1 MKKAICTVLMV
12 LFGMMAGSSLAAAN
26 DYPSKPISFVVAYAA
41 GGGTDVAARMF
52 VPYLEKY
59 LGGTIGIVNKPGGN
73 AEVGFSSIA
82 TAKPDGYTIGMLN
95 FPVFF
100 INMQTRKTTYSMD
113 SYEIIGPLGGSAH
126 TIGVAIDSPM
136 KTLDEL
142 IASAKKEPGVMTIG
156 SSGNF
161 SDDYLAFLQFQKATG
176 IELNHVAF
184 KGAGPA
190 RTAVLGGHVNLIAFN
205 VDEAIPYVKNGQIHL
220 LGVMSE
226 ERDPQLP
233 DVPTFKEQG
242 YDIISGSTRGLA
254 VPKGTPADVV
264 QKLREAL
271 KKVLEDPE
279 YLKQVSDLGQSVNY
293 MDANTYAENL
303 DKEAEQTKALLT
315 EVK

>member
-1 MKKAICTVLMV
+1 MRKAICAMLLVVLGV
-12 LFGMMAGSSLAAAN
+12 LVSGSLAAAN
-26 DYPSKPISFVVAYAA
+26 EYPSKPINFVVAYSA

-52 VPYLEKY
+52 EPYLKKY

-73 AEVGFSSIA
+73 GEVGFSSIA
-82 TAKPDGYTIGMLN
+82 TARPDGYTIGMLN

-113 SYEIIGPLGGSAH
+113 SFEIIGPLGGSAH
-126 TIGVAIDSPM
+126 TIGVAIDSPI
-136 KTLDEL
+136 KTLDDL
-142 IASAKKEPGVMTIG
+142 IAAAKKEPGVMTIG

-161 SDDYLAFLQFQKATG
+161 SDDYLAFLQFQKVTG

-184 KGAGPA
+184 QGAGPA

-205 VDEAIPYVKNGQIHL
+205 VDEAIPYVKNGQIRL
-220 LGVMSE
+220 FGVMSE

-242 YDIISGSTRGLA
+242 YDILSGSTRGLA
-254 VPKGTPADVV
+254 VPKGTPADIV
-264 QKLREAL
+264 QKLHDAL

-279 YLKQVSDLGQSVNY
+279 YLKQVADMGQSVTY
-293 MDANTYAENL
+293 MDVTTYSESL
-303 DKEAEQTKALLT
+303 SKEAEQTKALLS